1 MKTGYFQLIL
11 LIVLSPCWAQE
22 KTDFKKASFQDNNFT
37 LPYRILYPKEFDV
50 NKSYPLLLFLHGAGE
65 RGSDNEKQLTH
76 GSSLFLNAQNRE
88 DFPAILVFPQCPEKD
103 YWSNV
108 NIKMDASGSRVFDF
122 SPKGAP
128 TVAMSGVINLMD
140 SLINMN
146 TVDKDR
152 VYVGGLSMGG
162 MGTFEIVKRRPNI
175 FAAAFPICGG
185 GNPKGVKKYAKKVSF
200 WVFHGAEDDVVLPEH
215 SEKMVKAIKKKKG
228 EVKFSLY
235 PEANHNS
242 WDGAFS
248 EPELLSWIFS
258 KNKNITYPSDR
269 LPVVSGLELKE

>member
-1 MKTGYFQLIL
+1 MKTGCLQLIL
-11 LIVLSPCWAQE
+11 LIALSPCWAQE
-22 KTDFKKASFQDNNFT
+22 RTDFKKASFQHKNFT

-76 GSSLFLNAQNRE
+76 GSTLFLNSENRE
-88 DFPAILVFPQCPEKD
+88 DFPVISVFPQCPEKD

-108 NIKMDASGSRVFDF
+108 NIKKDANGNRVFDF
-122 SPKGAP
+122 SPKGEP
-128 TVAMSGVINLMD
+128 TVPMAAVINLMD
-140 SLINMN
+140 SLINTN
-146 TVDKDR
+146 TVDRDR

-162 MGTFEIVKRRPNI
+162 MGTFEIVKRNPNL

-200 WVFHGAEDDVVLPEH
+200 WVFHGVKDDVVLHEY
-215 SEKMVKAIKKKKG
+215 SEIMVKAIKKKGG

-242 WDGAFS
+242 WDKAFS
-248 EPELLSWIFS
+248 EPELLTWIFS
-258 KNKNITYPSDR
+258 KNKKMAYPSDR
-269 LPVVSGLELKE
+269 FLDVMELELKE